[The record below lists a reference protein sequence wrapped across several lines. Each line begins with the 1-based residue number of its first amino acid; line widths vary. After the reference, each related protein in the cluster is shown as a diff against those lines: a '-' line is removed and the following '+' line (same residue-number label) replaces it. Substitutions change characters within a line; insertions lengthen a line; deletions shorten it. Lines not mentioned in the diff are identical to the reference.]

1 MGATAGEGT
10 RSDTAPSSAA
20 GIQLYT
26 WTPSTTSI
34 EATSIGAISVASKS
48 RSTAVGYLAQALAPN
63 SLVVGSSST
72 AEGSKSIVLG
82 VASSTAATA
91 TKAVAI
97 GVDSDVSGVG
107 SVAVGNDVDVTGNRS
122 VALGGI
128 SAAGVRTN
136 AAGDEAVSLGAGAQA
151 SLLKSVA
158 IGSDAKTTRA
168 LGSVGYVPNGTT
180 GNSSLDKTTSTWTS
194 THAAVAVGDD
204 TGTTYDPVTGITTG
218 AAKVTRQITG
228 VAAGSR
234 DTDAVNVAQL
244 KKLAA
249 GEITFA
255 GDSGTAFGRK
265 LGETANVKGGAT
277 GTLTDNNI
285 GVVANGTDTLT
296 VKLAQ
301 AIDLGAAGSVTMGAT
316 QVNNSGLTITGGP
329 SVTSAGIDAASKP
342 ITNVASG
349 GTTDTNAANIGDV
362 KKAAAASKT
371 TVTQGDNIVVTPT
384 TNADGSTTYEVA
396 TAKNLVV
403 HSVKAGNTT
412 LNDSGVTIVGGANG
426 TVSLTN
432 AGLNNGGN
440 KITNVAAGTSDTD
453 AVNVAQLN
461 EVKATAAQ
469 KATVSAANDSV
480 KVTATT
486 NSTGGTD
493 YAVGLADKVTVGSNA
508 GTAVTIDG
516 TNGSVTAG
524 SVTVNGAAGTIGG
537 LSNKTFDAKNF
548 VTGQAATEDQ
558 LAQVVNNLSTI
569 ASQHTTVK
577 AGKNTV
583 VAEGTNATGGKE
595 YTVSVADDLTLN
607 SATFTDTAGNSTV
620 VNAAG
625 STVSDSSG
633 NKTTTSAAGVT
644 VTNGSSTV
652 SMTANGLDNGGNK
665 ITNVAAGT
673 ADTDAVNVG
682 QVNAA
687 LNTVNQSINNLG
699 NKISEVG
706 KESKA
711 GSASA
716 IATANLPQAT
726 IPGMGMTTV
735 GLGTYDGQSAIAVG
749 LSKMSDNGKWVIK
762 ASATTNTQG
771 KVGAGV
777 GVGFHW

>member
-1 MGATAGEGT
+1 M
-10 RSDTAPSSAA
+10 S
-20 GIQLYT
+20 
-26 WTPSTTSI
+26 
-34 EATSIGAISVASKS
+34 
-48 RSTAVGYLAQALAPN
+48 N
-63 SLVVGSSST
+63 
-72 AEGSKSIVLG
+72 
-82 VASSTAATA
+82 
-91 TKAVAI
+91 
-97 GVDSDVSGVG
+97 
-107 SVAVGNDVDVTGNRS
+107 
-122 VALGGI
+122 
-128 SAAGVRTN
+128 
-136 AAGDEAVSLGAGAQA
+136 
-151 SLLKSVA
+151 
-158 IGSDAKTTRA
+158 
-168 LGSVGYVPNGTT
+168 
-180 GNSSLDKTTSTWTS
+180 
-194 THAAVAVGDD
+194 
-204 TGTTYDPVTGITTG
+204 TGIT
-218 AAKVTRQITG
+218 IT
-228 VAAGSR
+228 
-234 DTDAVNVAQL
+234 
-244 KKLAA
+244 
-249 GEITFA
+249 
-255 GDSGTAFGRK
+255 
-265 LGETANVKGGAT
+265 
-277 GTLTDNNI
+277 
-285 GVVANGTDTLT
+285 
-296 VKLAQ
+296 
-301 AIDLGAAGSVTMGAT
+301 
-316 QVNNSGLTITGGP
+316 
-329 SVTSAGIDAASKP
+329 
-342 ITNVASG
+342 
-349 GTTDTNAANIGDV
+349 
-362 KKAAAASKT
+362 
-371 TVTQGDNIVVTPT
+371 
-384 TNADGSTTYEVA
+384 
-396 TAKNLVV
+396 
-403 HSVKAGNTT
+403 
-412 LNDSGVTIVGGANG
+412 GGANG

-440 KITNVAAGTSDTD
+440 KITNVVAGTSDTD

-508 GTAVTIDG
+508 ATAVTVDG

-537 LSNKTFDAKNF
+537 LSNKTFDVKNY
-548 VTGQAATEDQ
+548 VSGQAATEDQ

-577 AGKNTV
+577 AGKNTL

-620 VNAAG
+620 VNAVG
-625 STVSDSSG
+625 TTVLDSSG

-644 VTNGSSTV
+644 VTDGSSTV